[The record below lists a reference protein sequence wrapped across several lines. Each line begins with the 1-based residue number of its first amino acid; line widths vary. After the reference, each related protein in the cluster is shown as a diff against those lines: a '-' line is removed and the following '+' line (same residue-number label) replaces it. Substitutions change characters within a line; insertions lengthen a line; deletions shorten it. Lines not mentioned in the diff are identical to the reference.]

1 MSDNSSNT
9 NMDENN
15 EQLLSDIKLLQD
27 QEQQLYTKLQDKVSS
42 NSITPEE
49 QSQISNKINELYQM
63 RLNLYSILKNT
74 YSVYEQNIQ
83 NTSNTLKDQKY
94 AIDIIEKQLGKERA
108 RLAKLEANKYNKL
121 RLIEFN
127 SSYAAQYQAQTKI
140 LKTIAFWCLPL
151 IVIILLSNQGILPG
165 GIANVLIALCLLI
178 GGGMV
183 IYMVIDSLNRD
194 NMNYNEYD
202 WNFNPDNVDT
212 STSDSDP
219 IDPWERPNIGQCVGA
234 MCCSDNQTY
243 DPDLNKCVD
252 NSNSTQ
258 EAFVNL
264 NLSKYAMAS
273 NASGSNKNNI
283 HVNNKI
289 EGFTSNMSQYVSI

>member
-15 EQLLSDIKLLQD
+15 EQILSDIKILQD

-74 YSVYEQNIQ
+74 YSVYEENIQ
-83 NTSNTLKDQKY
+83 NTENTLKDQKF

-108 RLAKLEANKYNKL
+108 RLAKLEANKFNKL

-151 IVIILLSNQGILPG
+151 IVIILLSKQGLIPN
-165 GIANVLIALCLLI
+165 GIANVLIALCILI
-178 GGGMV
+178 GGSMV
-183 IYMVIDSLNRD
+183 IYMIIDSLNRD

-202 WNFNPDNVDT
+202 WNFNASNVDS
-212 STSDSDP
+212 STSDSNP

-243 DPDLNKCVD
+243 DSDLNKCVD
-252 NSNSTQ
+252 NTDSSQ

-264 NLSKYAMAS
+264 NLSKYAMSS
-273 NASGSNKNNI
+273 NASASNKGNI

-289 EGFTSNMSQYVSI
+289 EGFTSDMSQYVSI